1 MVDAGTV
8 VTLKVSKGPATKKV
22 KVPDNLVG
30 DLIYNVTGQLEDAGF
45 VVGNITYDDASTEAK
60 DTVISVS
67 PASGTE
73 VSEGATVDIVVSSA
87 RAAQDPELQHR
98 PAQRRERGRDP

>member
-45 VVGNITYDDASTEAK
+45 VWG
-60 DTVISVS
+60 ISPTTM
-67 PASGTE
+67 PA
-73 VSEGATVDIVVSSA
+73 
-87 RAAQDPELQHR
+87 PK
-98 PAQRRERGRDP
+98 RRTR